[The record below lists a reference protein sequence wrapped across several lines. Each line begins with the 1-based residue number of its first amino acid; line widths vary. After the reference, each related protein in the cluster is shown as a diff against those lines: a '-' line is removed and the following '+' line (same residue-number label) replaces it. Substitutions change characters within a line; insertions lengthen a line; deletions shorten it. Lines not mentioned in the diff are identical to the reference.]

1 MKETSGWKKEVKKRV
16 ADFNKNKADRALR
29 AQQEADK
36 QRKFERALRIHN
48 FRAAGK
54 L

>member
-1 MKETSGWKKEVKKRV
+1 MQETSGWKKEVKKRV
-16 ADFNKNKADRALR
+16 ADFNQKKADQALKV
-29 AQQEADK
+29 QQESDK
-36 QRKFERALRIHN
+36 QRKFKRAVRIHN